1 MRKSKAPFGFTVSDL
16 TGRYV
21 VQRALLL
28 NATFEPL
35 CVLPLRRA
43 VILVLTQKAVVVT
56 HGAGE
61 FHSERLTVT
70 LPSVIRLTRYVKV
83 PYRTTV
89 PLSRKA
95 VLARDGGHCAYCGG
109 HASTVD
115 HVLPRSRGGEHV
127 WENVVAACGRC
138 NNRKAH
144 HTLHELGWT
153 LAKQPYAPK
162 GTAWVIIA
170 IGRVEPSWQPYLA
183 PAVAVPA

>member
-1 MRKSKAPFGFTVSDL
+1 
-16 TGRYV
+16 

-35 CVLPLRRA
+35 CVVPLRRA
-43 VILVLTQKAVVVT
+43 VILVLSQKAVVVE

-61 FHSERLTVT
+61 YHSERLNVT

-95 VLARDGGHCAYCGG
+95 VIARDGGHCAYCEG
-109 HASTVD
+109 HATTVD

-144 HTLHELGWT
+144 HTLSELNWH
-153 LAKQPYAPK
+153 LRAQPYAPK

-170 IGRVEPSWQPYLA
+170 IGRVEPSWQPFLVTERGHVA
-183 PAVAVPA
+183 AVPA